1 MWRSSRCCSPRCRPR
16 SVWPWSSC
24 TSRGSTT
31 RCTRCCA
38 RATWPS
44 VSPTPTRPRQSWC
57 RRRGGATSACAARS
71 TRRERSPSGA
81 RASRRSRGRRRSSFS
96 STRTR
101 GRARNSRGSFWESDD
116 RANLPR
122 RMGIFR
128 SVTVFTLLFVLK
140 SLSKIFYTHDFA
152 FIGPTPRDPWKSIRL
167 VAFLN
172 HTSLFEPVFL
182 GAVPNRFIWRLAAHG
197 VVPAADKTTDRPLVG
212 LIFRFVAHHVIAIT
226 RQRDDTWFQ
235 VLRKIDP
242 DSMVVLA
249 PAGRMK
255 RETGLDLHGNPM
267 TVRGGIADILHAVK
281 DGRFLI
287 AYSGGLHHVQI
298 PGKVP
303 RLFKT
308 VRLRVENVDI
318 AGYINAMM
326 ARGGAEQFKRNV
338 IKDLEERRDQ
348 YCPEERPAKVA

>member
-1 MWRSSRCCSPRCRPR
+1 VGLLR
-16 SVWPWSSC
+16 SV
-24 TSRGSTT
+24 
-31 RCTRCCA
+31 
-38 RATWPS
+38 
-44 VSPTPTRPRQSWC
+44 
-57 RRRGGATSACAARS
+57 
-71 TRRERSPSGA
+71 
-81 RASRRSRGRRRSSFS
+81 F
-96 STRTR
+96 
-101 GRARNSRGSFWESDD
+101 
-116 RANLPR
+116 
-122 RMGIFR
+122 I
-128 SVTVFTLLFVLK
+128 FTLLVSLK
-140 SLSKIFYTHDFA
+140 FLSKLFYRHDFA
-152 FIGPTPRDPWKSIRL
+152 WVGETPEDPWANVRL

-235 VLRKIDP
+235 VLSKIDP

-249 PAGRMK
+249 PEGRMK

-267 TVRGGIADILHAVK
+267 TVRGGIADILLAVK

-303 RLFKT
+303 RVFKT

-318 AGYINAMM
+318 ASYISELMS
-326 ARGGAEQFKRNV
+326 RGGAEQFKRNV
-338 IKDLEERRDQ
+338 IKDLEARRNQ